1 MDMKLERKFRLLLVD
16 DHAVIRMGLTGS
28 LNLESDLMVV
38 AEASK
43 GSQAIELYRKHKPD
57 VVLMDFRLPDMT
69 GVDAVKVICREFPD
83 ARVLMLTVH
92 EGEEDVYQAMQA
104 GALGYVQ
111 KSIGWRELLAAIR
124 SVAAGERYLPPE
136 LAVRLKERLGREP
149 LSERELEVL
158 HLIVRGQSNKEIGVS
173 LNISD
178 VTVKRHI
185 THILEKLHVLD
196 RTQAAIAAIQRG
208 IVHLD

>member
-1 MDMKLERKFRLLLVD
+1 MKPERKLRLLLVD

-28 LNLESDLMVV
+28 LNLEPDLTVIG
-38 AEASK
+38 EAGK
-43 GSQAIELYRKHKPD
+43 GGQAIELYRKLRPD

-69 GVDAVKVICREFPD
+69 GVEATRAICREFPD

-92 EGEEDVYQAMQA
+92 EGEEDVYSSMQA

-111 KSIGWRELLAAIR
+111 KSIGWKELLAAIR
-124 SVAAGERYLPPE
+124 SVAAGERYLPAD
-136 LAVRLKERLGREP
+136 LAARLKERLGREP

-173 LNISD
+173 LDISD

-185 THILEKLHVLD
+185 THILEKLGVLD

>member
-1 MDMKLERKFRLLLVD
+1 MKPERKLRLLLVD

-28 LNLESDLMVV
+28 LNLEPDLTVIG
-38 AEASK
+38 EAGK
-43 GSQAIELYRKHKPD
+43 GGQAIELHRKLRPD

-69 GVDAVKVICREFPD
+69 GVEATRAICREFPD

-92 EGEEDVYQAMQA
+92 EGEEDVYSSMQA

-111 KSIGWRELLAAIR
+111 KSIGWKELLAAIR
-124 SVAAGERYLPPE
+124 SVAAGERYLPAD
-136 LAVRLKERLGREP
+136 LAARLKERLGREP

-185 THILEKLHVLD
+185 THILEKLGVLD

>member
-1 MDMKLERKFRLLLVD
+1 MKPERKLRLLLVD
-16 DHAVIRMGLTGS
+16 DHAVIRMGLAGS
-28 LNLESDLMVV
+28 LNLEPDLTVV
-38 AEASK
+38 GEAGK
-43 GSQAIELYRKHKPD
+43 GSQAVELHRKLRPD

-69 GVDAVKVICREFPD
+69 GVEATRMICREFPE

-92 EGEEDVYQAMQA
+92 EGEEDVYSAMQA

-111 KSIGWRELLAAIR
+111 KSIGWKELLAAIR
-124 SVAAGERYLPPE
+124 NVSMGERYLPAD
-136 LAVRLKERLGREP
+136 LAARLKERLGREP

-185 THILEKLHVLD
+185 THILEKLGVLD

>member
-1 MDMKLERKFRLLLVD
+1 MKPERKLRLLLVD

-28 LNLESDLMVV
+28 LNLEPDLMVIG
-38 AEASK
+38 EAGK
-43 GSQAIELYRKHKPD
+43 GGQAIELHRKLRPD

-69 GVDAVKVICREFPD
+69 GVEATKTICREFPD

-92 EGEEDVYQAMQA
+92 EGEEDVYRAIQA

-136 LAVRLKERLGREP
+136 LAARLKERLGREP

-173 LNISD
+173 LSISD

>member
-1 MDMKLERKFRLLLVD
+1 MKPERKLRLLLVD

-28 LNLESDLMVV
+28 LNLEPDLTVIG
-38 AEASK
+38 EAGK
-43 GSQAIELYRKHKPD
+43 GSQAIELHRKLRPD

-69 GVDAVKVICREFPD
+69 GVEATRAICREFPD

-92 EGEEDVYQAMQA
+92 EGEEDVYSSMQA

-111 KSIGWRELLAAIR
+111 KSIGWKELLAAIR
-124 SVAAGERYLPPE
+124 SVAAGERYLPAD
-136 LAVRLKERLGREP
+136 LAARLKERLGREP

-185 THILEKLHVLD
+185 THILEKLGVLD

>member
-1 MDMKLERKFRLLLVD
+1 MKTEHKLRLLLVD
-16 DHAVIRMGLTGS
+16 DHAVIRMGLAGS
-28 LNLESDLMVV
+28 LGLEADMVVV
-38 AEASK
+38 AEAGK
-43 GSQAIELYRKHKPD
+43 GNQAIELYRKHRPD
-57 VVLMDFRLPDMT
+57 VVLMDFQLPDMT
-69 GVDAVKVICREFPD
+69 GVDATVEICRESPD

-92 EGEEDVYQAMQA
+92 EGEEDVHRAIQA

-111 KSIGWRELLAAIR
+111 KSIGWKELLTAIR
-124 SVAAGERYLPPE
+124 TVAAGERYLPPE
-136 LAVRLKERLGREP
+136 LAARLNEHLRREP

-173 LNISD
+173 LSISD

-185 THILEKLHVLD
+185 THILEKLHVQD

>member
-1 MDMKLERKFRLLLVD
+1 MKPERKLRLLLVD
-16 DHAVIRMGLTGS
+16 DHSVIRMGLTGS
-28 LNLESDLMVV
+28 LNLEPDLTVIG
-38 AEASK
+38 EAGK
-43 GSQAIELYRKHKPD
+43 GGQAIELHRKLRPD

-69 GVDAVKVICREFPD
+69 GVEATKTICREFPD

-92 EGEEDVYQAMQA
+92 EGEEDVYRAIQA

-136 LAVRLKERLGREP
+136 LAARLKERLGREP

>member
-1 MDMKLERKFRLLLVD
+1 MKPERKLRLLLVD

-28 LNLESDLMVV
+28 LNLEPDLTVIG
-38 AEASK
+38 EAGK
-43 GSQAIELYRKHKPD
+43 GSQAIELHRKLRPD

-69 GVDAVKVICREFPD
+69 GVEATRAICRESPD

-92 EGEEDVYQAMQA
+92 EGEEDVYSSMQA

-111 KSIGWRELLAAIR
+111 KSIGWKELLAAIR
-124 SVAAGERYLPPE
+124 SVAAGERYLPAD
-136 LAVRLKERLGREP
+136 LAARLKERLGREP

-185 THILEKLHVLD
+185 THILEKLGVLD

>member
-1 MDMKLERKFRLLLVD
+1 MKPERKLRLLLVD

-28 LNLESDLMVV
+28 LNLEPDLTVIG
-38 AEASK
+38 EAGK
-43 GSQAIELYRKHKPD
+43 GGQAIELHRKLRPD

-69 GVDAVKVICREFPD
+69 GVEATKTICREFPD

-136 LAVRLKERLGREP
+136 LAARLKERLSREA

>member
-1 MDMKLERKFRLLLVD
+1 MKLERKFRLMLVD
-16 DHAVIRMGLTGS
+16 DHSVIRMGLAGS
-28 LNLESDLMVV
+28 LNLEADMAVV
-38 AEASK
+38 AEAGK
-43 GSQAIELYRKHKPD
+43 GGEAIELFRKHKPD

-69 GVDAVKVICREFPD
+69 GVEATAKICHDFPD
-83 ARVLMLTVH
+83 ARVLMLSVH
-92 EGEEDVYQAMQA
+92 EGEEDVHSAIQA

-111 KSIGWRELLAAIR
+111 KSIGWKELLAAIR
-124 SVAAGERYLPPE
+124 AVAAGERYLPPD
-136 LAVRLKERLGREP
+136 LAARLSEHLRREP

-158 HLIVRGQSNKEIGVS
+158 RLIVRGQSNKEIGVS

-185 THILEKLHVLD
+185 THILEKLGVQD

>member
-1 MDMKLERKFRLLLVD
+1 MKLERKFRLLLVD

-28 LNLESDLMVV
+28 LNLEPDLAVI

-43 GSQAIELYRKHKPD
+43 AGQAIELYRKHRPD

-69 GVDAVKVICREFPD
+69 GVEATKVICREFPD

-124 SVAAGERYLPPE
+124 SVAEGERYLPPE
-136 LAVRLKERLGREP
+136 LAARLKERLSREP
-149 LSERELEVL
+149 LSVRELEVL
-158 HLIVRGQSNKEIGVS
+158 HFIVRGQSNKEIGVS

-185 THILEKLHVLD
+185 THILEKLRVLD

-208 IVHLD
+208 IIHLD

>member
-1 MDMKLERKFRLLLVD
+1 MKLERKFRLMLVD
-16 DHAVIRMGLTGS
+16 DHSVIRMGLAGS
-28 LNLESDLMVV
+28 LNLESDMTVI
-38 AEASK
+38 AEAGK
-43 GSQAIELYRKHKPD
+43 GAEAIELFRKHKPD

-69 GVDAVKVICREFPD
+69 GVEATAKICHDFPD
-83 ARVLMLTVH
+83 ARILMLSVH
-92 EGEEDVYQAMQA
+92 EGEEDVHSATQA

-111 KSIGWRELLAAIR
+111 KSIAWKELLAAIR
-124 SVAAGERYLPPE
+124 AVAAGERYLPPD
-136 LAVRLKERLGREP
+136 LAARLSEHLRREP

-185 THILEKLHVLD
+185 THILEKLGVQD
-196 RTQAAIAAIQRG
+196 RT
-208 IVHLD
+208 

>member
-1 MDMKLERKFRLLLVD
+1 MKPERKLRLLLVD
-16 DHAVIRMGLTGS
+16 DHAVIRMGLAGS
-28 LNLESDLMVV
+28 LNLEPDLTVIG
-38 AEASK
+38 EAGK
-43 GSQAIELYRKHKPD
+43 GSQAIELHRKLRPD

-69 GVDAVKVICREFPD
+69 GVEATRAICREFPD

-92 EGEEDVYQAMQA
+92 EGEEDVYSAMQA

-111 KSIGWRELLAAIR
+111 KSIGWKELLAAIR
-124 SVAAGERYLPPE
+124 SVAAGERYLPAD
-136 LAVRLKERLGREP
+136 LAARLKERLGREP

-185 THILEKLHVLD
+185 THILEKLGVLD